1 MRWVENPNLLQAAH
15 LELAFLHRH
24 QTGRI
29 ENKRRRRLQPDG
41 GYLANTK
48 THDRFRGKTL
58 PDHHWVFVRTGLG
71 GGGVGEV
78 QLNHKKGIKVALEGG
93 NYTLLFPTFQPL

>member
-15 LELAFLHRH
+15 LELAFLHRL

-29 ENKRRRRLQPDG
+29 ENKRRRR

-71 GGGVGEV
+71 GGVGEV

-93 NYTLLFPTFQPL
+93 NYALLFPTFQPL